1 MEVSIVMRDPQMVG
15 NVKSRSKI
23 DDLGVPSFLE
33 ITMFQISYVYIYI
46 YIHTIHLHVKKKQ
59 NINDS
64 NTSETIYPC

>member
-1 MEVSIVMRDPQMVG
+1 MRDPQMVG

-46 YIHTIHLHVKKKQ
+46 HTYHSFACKE
-59 NINDS
+59 
-64 NTSETIYPC
+64 ETKHK